1 MISSFSSVACIKK
14 PMVPFVYYNYGSVV
28 IIGPGG
34 GNSNSLGR
42 TSDSG
47 NTWTYGSAPFPVNVN
62 TKICCGNVNAAPLWV
77 IVGNDAGT
85 MKSATSTNGT
95 TWTTSISLNSTIPG
109 TNNAYISC
117 LTFGNGIFMVSGHN
131 MGLSA
136 TGTPIAISSDGLTW
150 VKGGIIFGPGKITN
164 AVGYGNGYWLAVP
177 NLGSTTNNVR
187 YSTNVSIADS
197 SNISWS
203 ILASIPEDPLYSVI
217 YTDNRWYI
225 GARQS
230 KVYYSVLNPQIPPG
244 NTPTFAVKNVIIPYF
259 QNNIPYALS
268 SVPGI
273 LAIGMWFPGSVK
285 VFQTDSIGTTT
296 FIAVGSGDF
305 VSVLN
310 TSDPVNSS
318 IDKTSEYFGGNLLAI
333 ISTDRG
339 NTWANLTSVNTNM
352 AAGCYGVAFAK

>member
-1 MISSFSSVACIKK
+1 MAFIQK

-34 GNSNSLGR
+34 GTSSSLGR

-47 NTWTYGSAPFPVNVN
+47 NTWTYGSAPFPVNIN

-117 LTFGNGIFMVSGHN
+117 LTFGNDIFMVSGHN

-136 TGTPIAISSDGLTW
+136 TGTPVAISSDGLTW

-187 YSTNVSIADS
+187 YSNNVSIANANANPS
-197 SNISWS
+197 SISWS
-203 ILASIPEDPLYSVI
+203 VLASIPEDPLYSVI

-225 GARQS
+225 GARAY
-230 KVYYSVLNPQIPPG
+230 KIFYSELNPQIPPG
-244 NTPTFAVKNVIIPYF
+244 NTPAFTVKKNFVPSSE
-259 QNNIPYALS
+259 NNIPYALS
-268 SVPGI
+268 SVPGT
-273 LAIGMWFPGSVK
+273 LAIGMWSPGGNR
-285 VFQTDSIGTTT
+285 VFQTDSFGTTT
-296 FIAVGSGDF
+296 FIAIGSGEF

-310 TSDPVNSS
+310 TSDPLNNTVN
-318 IDKTSEYFGGNLLAI
+318 KTSATFGGNLLAI

-339 NTWANLTSVNTNM
+339 NTWGNLTSVNTNM